1 MRWRF
6 LTILRAISEQT
17 KWPKGSIP
25 RSIASMM
32 YAEHVL
38 RVDVDWSTFR
48 MEGFRAIGLGLLA
61 KRPTHIPYVPV
72 PECSRDDPKLYVDP
86 RAQEKPTQAVEGVQR
101 ADGGCGQVG
110 DRLPLLEWEP
120 FARSVAPVAEGV

>member
-1 MRWRF
+1 M
-6 LTILRAISEQT
+6 

-48 MEGFRAIGLGLLA
+48 MEGFGAIGPGLLA
-61 KRPTHIPYVPV
+61 KRPIHIPYVLV
-72 PECSRDDPKLYVDP
+72 PEWFRNDPKLYVDP
-86 RAQEKPTQAVEGVQR
+86 RVQERPMRVVEGVQR
-101 ADGGCGQVG
+101 ADGGRGHVG
-110 DRLPLLEWEP
+110 FSSSTPKIGAICKAGCPGGGGGAD
-120 FARSVAPVAEGV
+120 GC